1 VATFTP
7 EDQALLDELNYRKSF
22 VAWQEREAA
31 RQARL
36 AGLAALTS
44 IFTAATVT
52 PFATVSSSQSEAL
65 ASSDPEVSAMLSNI
79 ATVMGY
85 TGQAIVSLL
94 EQLSTAEPAPIT
106 PSEAARAAAPEPEQ
120 APTE

>member
-1 VATFTP
+1 MATFTP

-36 AGLAALTS
+36 AGLTALTS

>member
-120 APTE
+120 ASTE

>member
-36 AGLAALTS
+36 AGLTALTS

-106 PSEAARAAAPEPEQ
+106 PSEAARAAAPEPDQ

>member
-1 VATFTP
+1 MATFTP

-120 APTE
+120 ASTE

>member
-1 VATFTP
+1 MATFTP

-120 APTE
+120 APAE

>member
-1 VATFTP
+1 MATFTP

-120 APTE
+120 AATE

>member
-1 VATFTP
+1 MATFTP

-120 APTE
+120 APTK

>member
-7 EDQALLDELNYRKSF
+7 EDQALLNELNYRKSF

-31 RQARL
+31 RVARL

>member
-31 RQARL
+31 RAARL

>member
-65 ASSDPEVSAMLSNI
+65 ALSDPEVSAMLSNI

-106 PSEAARAAAPEPEQ
+106 PSEAARAAAPEPER

>member
-1 VATFTP
+1 MATFTP

-79 ATVMGY
+79 APVMGY

>member
-1 VATFTP
+1 MATFTP

-85 TGQAIVSLL
+85 TGLAIVSLL

>member
-1 VATFTP
+1 MATFTP

>member
-1 VATFTP
+1 MATFTP
-7 EDQALLDELNYRKSF
+7 EDQALLDELNYRKSL

-106 PSEAARAAAPEPEQ
+106 PSEAARAAAPEPDQ

>member
-1 VATFTP
+1 MATFTP

-31 RQARL
+31 RVARL
-36 AGLAALTS
+36 AGLTALTS

>member
-65 ASSDPEVSAMLSNI
+65 ALSDPEVSAMLSNI

-106 PSEAARAAAPEPEQ
+106 PSEAARAAAPEPERS
-120 APTE
+120 PTE

>member
-1 VATFTP
+1 MATFTP

-106 PSEAARAAAPEPEQ
+106 PSEAARAAAPEAEQ